1 MVALAIM
8 GIALVSVFQLFSLS
22 LRSAKKA
29 EDYTRALSYARSLL
43 DEAYALKDIEAD
55 SDTFDYDDGFRASR
69 EITEV
74 PLKEEEKTQQYRI
87 EVTVTWPPR
96 GKLTISGLRTVYDK
110 PVK

>member
-8 GIALVSVFQLFSLS
+8 GIALVAVFQLFSLS

-29 EDYTRALSYARSLL
+29 EDYTRALFYARSLL

-55 SDTFDYDDGFRASR
+55 SDTFDYDDDFRASR

-74 PLKEEEKTQQYRI
+74 PLKEDERTKQYRI

-96 GKLTISGLRTVYDK
+96 GKLLISGLRTAYDK